1 MDLKQLRI
9 VVVLAEE
16 LHFGRASGRLH
27 MAQPALSARLRALER
42 ELGVDLFAR
51 STRTVALTRAG
62 EALLPDAVAALA
74 HADAAAHAA
83 RDASDTG
90 TLLKIAGIDSATAGL
105 LPGIVRRFRKERDV
119 ELRIEEMLSAPA
131 LYALEHR
138 AADLAFSRNPGDPAA
153 FRARLVLREPL
164 VCILPAEDA
173 LAARASV
180 RLEDIAPRRLVLPTR
195 AHRPLLAATLEA
207 WFAAGG
213 HTMRLAQA
221 ANERHMILAMV
232 AAGLGLSIAPAW
244 IAAFG
249 GADVAVRPIDAA
261 PRVDTY
267 AVWRR
272 GERFDPLDAFL
283 KLLPEASDL

>member
-16 LHFGRASGRLH
+16 LHFGRAADRLH
-27 MAQPALSARLRALER
+27 LAQPALSARLRALE
-42 ELGVDLFAR
+42 EDLGVDLFAR
-51 STRTVALTRAG
+51 NSRTVALTRAG
-62 EALLPDAVAALA
+62 EAILPEALAALA
-74 HADAAAHAA
+74 HADAAVHAA
-83 RDASDTG
+83 RDASNTG

-105 LPGIVRRFRKERDV
+105 LPQIVRRFRKTHDV
-119 ELRIEEMLSAPA
+119 EVRIEEMLSASA

-138 AADLAFSRNPGDPAA
+138 AADLAFSRNPGDEAA
-153 FRARLVLREPL
+153 FIARLVLREPL
-164 VCILPAEDA
+164 VCILPTDDP
-173 LAARASV
+173 LAGQDSV
-180 RLEDIAPRRLVLPTR
+180 RLEEIAPRRLVLPTR

-213 HTMRLAQA
+213 HTLRLAQA
-221 ANERHMILAMV
+221 ANERHMIMAMV

-244 IAAFG
+244 IANFG
-249 GADVAVRPIDAA
+249 GADTVVRPIEGA

-283 KLLPEASDL
+283 AHLPDAVD